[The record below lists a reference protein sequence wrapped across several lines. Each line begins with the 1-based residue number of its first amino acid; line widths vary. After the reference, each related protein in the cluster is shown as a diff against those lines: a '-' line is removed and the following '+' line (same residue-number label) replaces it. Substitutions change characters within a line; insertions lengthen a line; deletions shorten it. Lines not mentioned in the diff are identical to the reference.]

1 MFEEKKLPLSEK
13 LEISD
18 NKNFGWKVKEEIEE
32 GSGKKKNKYVVLTRD
47 KNLRNY
53 ITLSNLEKRYY
64 DAKNQI
70 KPLPKI
76 NEIALMFLFL
86 LLIIPGIIYVVKK
99 KKDIKMVE
107 DNNSKMKKEMASII
121 QEGEQYKR

>member
-32 GSGKKKNKYVVLTRD
+32 GGGKKKIKYVVLTRD

-76 NEIALMFLFL
+76 NEIALMFLL
-86 LLIIPGIIYVVKK
+86 LLGIIPEVIYISVKK
-99 KKDIKMVE
+99 KNIKMVE
-107 DNNSKMKKEMASII
+107 ENNSKMKKEMASII

>member
-1 MFEEKKLPLSEK
+1 MDA
-13 LEISD
+13 IT
-18 NKNFGWKVKEEIEE
+18 
-32 GSGKKKNKYVVLTRD
+32 KKKNKYVVLTRD

>member
-32 GSGKKKNKYVVLTRD
+32 GSGKKKIKYVVLTRD

-53 ITLSNLEKRYY
+53 ITLSNLEKIFPPAFFDIMVHLTIHLARE
-64 DAKNQI
+64 AQI
-70 KPLPKI
+70 AGPVQFRWMYPF
-76 NEIALMFLFL
+76 E
-86 LLIIPGIIYVVKK
+86 
-99 KKDIKMVE
+99 
-107 DNNSKMKKEMASII
+107 
-121 QEGEQYKR
+121 R